1 MASDKQFIRHCI
13 RYEFHQGK
21 SAAKACESIC
31 SVLGVN
37 VVSKSTCEFW
47 FRRFK
52 EDDFDV
58 SDRERSGAPQKVTN
72 NELQALLDQNSCQ
85 TQNELA
91 QQLGVTQQDISIR
104 LRQMGKILKEGK
116 WVPHALSEK
125 NKNDR
130 LEKCLNLYN
139 KQHRKSFLWKI
150 VTGDEKWIFY
160 DNPKK
165 RKHYVD
171 PRQPTTSTPKRN
183 IHSSKVM
190 LCIWWDMKGVLYY
203 ELHPNETVNSDR
215 YSQQLIRLNQ
225 EIERNRPF
233 TSKGKHP
240 VKLLHDNARPHVG
253 KPVKETLLALGWEVL
268 PHPAYSPD
276 IAPSDYHLFRS
287 MQNALSGVHF
297 RAFEEV
303 RKWVDN
309 FIASKDETFF
319 ASGIRKLPERWLKVI
334 DNDGDYFDN

>member
-21 SAAKACESIC
+21 SAACESIC

-37 VVSKSTCEFW
+37 VVSKSTCEFR

-58 SDRERSGAPQKVTN
+58 SDREHSGVPQKVTN
-72 NELQALLDQNSCQ
+72 NELHYSIK
-85 TQNELA
+85 THVKQNELA

-104 LRQMGKILKEGK
+104 LWQMGKILKERK

-150 VTGDEKWIFY
+150 VIGDEKWIFY

-165 RKHYVD
+165 KKTLCESRTTHYINAKT
-171 PRQPTTSTPKRN
+171 Q
-183 IHSSKVM
+183 
-190 LCIWWDMKGVLYY
+190 
-203 ELHPNETVNSDR
+203 HP
-215 YSQQLIRLNQ
+215 QQ
-225 EIERNRPF
+225 
-233 TSKGKHP
+233 
-240 VKLLHDNARPHVG
+240 
-253 KPVKETLLALGWEVL
+253 
-268 PHPAYSPD
+268 
-276 IAPSDYHLFRS
+276 
-287 MQNALSGVHF
+287 
-297 RAFEEV
+297 
-303 RKWVDN
+303 
-309 FIASKDETFF
+309 
-319 ASGIRKLPERWLKVI
+319 
-334 DNDGDYFDN
+334 